1 MNKMK
6 LETVEISI
14 NENSYSIEIGNNF
27 LSEEILSDLIKKKE
41 VLLVHDKNIPS
52 SALNKIESF
61 LNSSSSEFLQVE
73 LEAFEENKSQASI
86 ETIHNL

>member
-1 MNKMK
+1 MK

-14 NENSYSIEIGNNF
+14 NENSYNIEIGNNF
-27 LSEEILSDLIKKKE
+27 LSEEILSDLIMKKE

-61 LNSSSSEFLQVE
+61 LNSSSSEFLKVE
-73 LEAFEENKSQASI
+73 
-86 ETIHNL
+86 